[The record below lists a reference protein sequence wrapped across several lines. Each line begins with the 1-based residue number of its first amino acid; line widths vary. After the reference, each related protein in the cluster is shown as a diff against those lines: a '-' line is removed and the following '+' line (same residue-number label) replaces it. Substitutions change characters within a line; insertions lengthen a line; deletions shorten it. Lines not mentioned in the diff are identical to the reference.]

1 MLLSN
6 ISLGAVVIEVQI
18 RKQGSSA
25 IMTLPSDALK
35 IMGEQIG
42 NTLLVDVQAGKLT
55 AISTKKPVQGRYKL
69 SELLAGVTPEAME
82 SLYTESAAIQ
92 TGGAIGAKLP

>member
-1 MLLSN
+1 M
-6 ISLGAVVIEVQI
+6 IEVQI

-55 AISTKKPVQGRYKL
+55 AISKKKPVQGHYKL
-69 SELLAGVTPEAME
+69 SELLAGVTPEAMDALYSE
-82 SLYTESAAIQ
+82 SVAVQA
-92 TGGAIGAKLP
+92 GGAVGAELL

>member
-1 MLLSN
+1 M
-6 ISLGAVVIEVQI
+6 IEVQI

-42 NTLLVDVQAGKLT
+42 NTLLIDVERGKLV
-55 AISTKKPVQGRYKL
+55 ARSKRDKPRLDDMLASFDKKRHG
-69 SELLAGVTPEAME
+69 GEAMAFGPVGKE
-82 SLYTESAAIQ
+82 VI
-92 TGGAIGAKLP
+92 